1 MSFEEQVVNFMLKIS
16 EILEKNDN
24 GMSYSYEELIEKMHT
39 GGTSMEIMRAI
50 NILIIKKE
58 IEIDI
63 KSIPGGQLI
72 FSICAAREH

>member
-1 MSFEEQVVNFMLKIS
+1 MSFEEQVVNFMLQIS
-16 EILEKNDN
+16 EILEKADN
-24 GMSYSYEELIEKMHT
+24 GMSYSYEELIKKIHMS
-39 GGTSMEIMRAI
+39 GTSVEIIKAI

-72 FSICAAREH
+72 FTICASREH